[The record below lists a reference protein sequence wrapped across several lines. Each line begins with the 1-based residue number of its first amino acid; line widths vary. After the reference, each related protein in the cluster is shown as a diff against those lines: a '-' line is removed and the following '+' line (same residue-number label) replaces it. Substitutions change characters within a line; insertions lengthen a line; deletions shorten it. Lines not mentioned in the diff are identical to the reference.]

1 MFSLKGIPVK
11 IIAAV
16 LAVIVLAAGFYRIRT
31 TETDL
36 GLLFITLLAF
46 ARSGASDDRG
56 GSRKTLLNT
65 IKNLQS
71 Q

>member
-1 MFSLKGIPVK
+1 M
-11 IIAAV
+11 IA
-16 LAVIVLAAGFYRIRT
+16 LAAGVYRIRT

-65 IKNLQS
+65 IKNLQN